1 MFGTFNWPLNSLR
14 QTYNCI
20 VLILFRILQA
30 FASSWL
36 QELWDWSKLDWTNC
50 MFITDEKIGRD
61 VKKFHVLQPDSDD
74 MKCVQVIDRQD
85 LDFTEQLWDL
95 LRGDQTLW
103 A

>member
-1 MFGTFNWPLNSLR
+1 
-14 QTYNCI
+14 
-20 VLILFRILQA
+20 
-30 FASSWL
+30 
-36 QELWDWSKLDWTNC
+36 